1 MIEVEETEEK
11 RPFGLTL
18 LTGLYLF
25 FFILS
30 LSTYGNPFPFMGKI
44 YQDLPAKV
52 LVFFDSLICIYLF
65 IGIGK
70 RQLLTWY
77 LLLSY
82 NLFEIINTIVNLLL
96 ITSKDVEKAIGH
108 QVDQEGLVI
117 NNIAAAL
124 AILLLTQFIYRSRR
138 YFNNRSKFLF

>member
-1 MIEVEETEEK
+1 MIDVEENEAK

-30 LSTYGNPFPFMGKI
+30 LSTYGNPFPFMGRI

-52 LVFFDSLICIYLF
+52 LVFFDSLVCIYLF
-65 IGIGK
+65 IGISK

-77 LLLSY
+77 LLLFY
-82 NLFEIINTIVNLLL
+82 NLFEIINTIVNLFL
-96 ITSKDVEKAIGH
+96 ITPKDIEKIIGH

-124 AILLLTQFIYRSRR
+124 AILLLTQFIYRNRR
-138 YFNNRSKFLF
+138 YFSNRSKFLF

>member
-1 MIEVEETEEK
+1 MIEVEENEDK

-25 FFILS
+25 FLILS
-30 LSTYGNPFPFMGKI
+30 LSTYGNPFPFLGKI
-44 YQDLPAKV
+44 YMDLPAKI
-52 LVFFDSLICIYLF
+52 LVFFDSLLCIYLF
-65 IGIGK
+65 IGIVK

-82 NLFEIINTIVNLLL
+82 NLFEVVNTIVNLFI
-96 ITSKDVEKAIGH
+96 ITPEDIEKYIGH
-108 QVDQEGLVI
+108 KVDQEGLVI

-138 YFNNRSKFLF
+138 YFNNRNKFLF

>member
-1 MIEVEETEEK
+1 MIEIEENEEK
-11 RPFGLTL
+11 RPFGLTM

-30 LSTYGNPFPFMGKI
+30 MSTYGNPFPFMGKI

-52 LVFFDSLICIYLF
+52 LVFLDSLVCVYLF

-77 LLLSY
+77 LLLFY
-82 NLFEIINTIVNLLL
+82 NLFEIINTIVNLFM
-96 ITSKDVEKAIGH
+96 ITPEDIGKYIGQEVDH
-108 QVDQEGLVI
+108 QGLVI

>member
-1 MIEVEETEEK
+1 MIDVEENEAK

-30 LSTYGNPFPFMGKI
+30 LTTYGNPFPFMGRI

-52 LVFFDSLICIYLF
+52 LVFFDSLVCIYLF
-65 IGIGK
+65 IGISK

-77 LLLSY
+77 LLLFY
-82 NLFEIINTIVNLLL
+82 NLFEIINTIANLIL
-96 ITSKDVEKAIGH
+96 ITPKDIEKIIGH
-108 QVDQEGLVI
+108 QIDQEGLLI
-117 NNIAAAL
+117 NNIAASL
-124 AILLLTQFIYRSRR
+124 AILLLTQFIYRNRR
-138 YFNNRSKFLF
+138 YFNNRNIFLF

>member
-1 MIEVEETEEK
+1 MVEAEENEEK

-25 FFILS
+25 FFVLS
-30 LSTYGNPFPFMGKI
+30 VSTYGNPFPFMGKI
-44 YQDLPAKV
+44 YNDLPAKV
-52 LVFFDSLICIYLF
+52 LVFVDSLVCVYLF

-82 NLFEIINTIVNLLL
+82 NLFEVINTIVNLFI
-96 ITSKDVEKAIGH
+96 ITSEDIEKYIGH
-108 QVDQEGLVI
+108 KVDQEGLVI

-138 YFNNRSKFLF
+138 YFNNRNKFLF

>member
-1 MIEVEETEEK
+1 MIEAEENEEK

-30 LSTYGNPFPFMGKI
+30 VSTYGNPFPFMGKI

-52 LVFFDSLICIYLF
+52 LVFVDSLVCVYLF

-82 NLFEIINTIVNLLL
+82 NLFEVINTIVNLFI
-96 ITSKDVEKAIGH
+96 ITPEDIEKYIGH
-108 QVDQEGLVI
+108 KVDQESLVI

-138 YFNNRSKFLF
+138 YFNNRNKFLF

>member
-1 MIEVEETEEK
+1 MIEVEENEEK
-11 RPFGLTL
+11 KPLGLTL

-52 LVFFDSLICIYLF
+52 LVFFDSLVCIYLF

-82 NLFEIINTIVNLLL
+82 NLFEIINTIVNLFL
-96 ITSKDVEKAIGH
+96 ITPEDVEKQIGH
-108 QVDQEGLVI
+108 KVDQDALVI

-124 AILLLTQFIYRSRR
+124 AILLLTQFIYRNRR

>member
-1 MIEVEETEEK
+1 MVEAEENEEK

-30 LSTYGNPFPFMGKI
+30 VSTYGNPFPFMGKI
-44 YQDLPAKV
+44 YQDLPARV
-52 LVFFDSLICIYLF
+52 LVFVDSLVCVYLF

-82 NLFEIINTIVNLLL
+82 NLFEVINTIVNLFI
-96 ITSKDVEKAIGH
+96 ITPEDIEKYIGH
-108 QVDQEGLVI
+108 KVDQEGLVI

>member
-1 MIEVEETEEK
+1 MIEAEENEEK

-30 LSTYGNPFPFMGKI
+30 VSTYGNPFPFMGKI

-52 LVFFDSLICIYLF
+52 LVFVDSLVCVYLF

-82 NLFEIINTIVNLLL
+82 NLFEVINTIVNLFI
-96 ITSKDVEKAIGH
+96 ITPEDIEKYIGH
-108 QVDQEGLVI
+108 KVDQEGLVI

-138 YFNNRSKFLF
+138 YFNNRNKFLF

>member
-1 MIEVEETEEK
+1 VIDAEEHEIR

-44 YQDLPAKV
+44 YTETPAKV
-52 LVFFDSLICIYLF
+52 LVFFDSLICVYLF
-65 IGIGK
+65 LGIYK
-70 RQLLTWY
+70 RQLITWY
-77 LLLSY
+77 LVIAY
-82 NLFEIINTIVNLLL
+82 NLLEIVNTVVNLNR
-96 ITSKDVEKAIGH
+96 ITPKEIEKIAGT
-108 QVDQEGLVI
+108 QVDQHALFV

-124 AILLLTQFIYRSRR
+124 AILLLTQFIYRHKD
-138 YFNNRSKFLF
+138 YFCNRQKYLF

>member
-1 MIEVEETEEK
+1 MIEVEENEEK

-52 LVFFDSLICIYLF
+52 LVFFDSLACIYLF

-82 NLFEIINTIVNLLL
+82 NLFEIINTIVNLFL
-96 ITSKDVEKAIGH
+96 ITPEDLEKQIGH
-108 QVDQEGLVI
+108 KVDQEALVI

-124 AILLLTQFIYRSRR
+124 AILLLTQFIYRNRR

>member
-1 MIEVEETEEK
+1 MIGVEENEEK

-30 LSTYGNPFPFMGKI
+30 LSTYGNPFPFMGRI

-82 NLFEIINTIVNLLL
+82 NLFEIINTIVNLFL
-96 ITSKDVEKAIGH
+96 ITPKDVEKIVGH
-108 QVDQEGLVI
+108 QVDQEGLVV

>member
-1 MIEVEETEEK
+1 MLEVEENEEK
-11 RPFGLTL
+11 RPFGLVL

-30 LSTYGNPFPFMGKI
+30 LSTYGNPFPFMGMI
-44 YQDLPAKV
+44 CQDLPAKV

-96 ITSKDVEKAIGH
+96 ITSKDVEKIIGH

>member
-1 MIEVEETEEK
+1 MIEVDEHEEK

-30 LSTYGNPFPFMGKI
+30 LSTYGNPFPFMGRI
-44 YQDLPAKV
+44 YQELPAKV

-77 LLLSY
+77 LLLAY

-96 ITSKDVEKAIGH
+96 ITPEDIEKYIGTK
-108 QVDQEGLVI
+108 VDQGALST

-124 AILLLTQFIYRSRR
+124 AILLLTQFIYKSRR

>member
-52 LVFFDSLICIYLF
+52 LVFFDSLVCIYLF

-82 NLFEIINTIVNLLL
+82 NLFEIINTIVNLFL
-96 ITSKDVEKAIGH
+96 ITPEDVEKQIGH
-108 QVDQEGLVI
+108 KVDQDALVI

-124 AILLLTQFIYRSRR
+124 AILLLTQFIYRNRR

>member
-1 MIEVEETEEK
+1 MLEVEENEEK
-11 RPFGLTL
+11 RPFGLVL

-96 ITSKDVEKAIGH
+96 ITSKDVEKIIGH

>member
-1 MIEVEETEEK
+1 MLEAEENDTR

-25 FFILS
+25 FFMLS
-30 LSTYGNPFPFMGKI
+30 VTTYGNPFPFMGSI
-44 YQDLPAKV
+44 YTDASAKV

-65 IGIGK
+65 IGIYK

-77 LLLSY
+77 ILIIY
-82 NLFEIINTIVNLLL
+82 NIFEIINTLVNLSL
-96 ITSKDVEKAIGH
+96 ITPADIEKIAGT
-108 QVDQEGLVI
+108 QVDQNGLMI

-124 AILLLTQFIYRSRR
+124 AILLLTQFIYRHKG
-138 YFNNRSKFLF
+138 YFNNRQKYLF

>member
-77 LLLSY
+77 LLLTY
-82 NLFEIINTIVNLLL
+82 NLFEIINTIVNLFL
-96 ITSKDVEKAIGH
+96 ITPKDIEKIIGH

-124 AILLLTQFIYRSRR
+124 AILLLTQFIYRNRR

>member
-1 MIEVEETEEK
+1 LIEAEENEIR

-25 FFILS
+25 FFVLS

-44 YQDLPAKV
+44 YTDTPAKV
-52 LVFFDSLICIYLF
+52 LVFFDSLICVYLF
-65 IGIGK
+65 LGIYK

-77 LLLSY
+77 LLITY
-82 NLFEIINTIVNLLL
+82 NFLEIVNTVVNLSL
-96 ITSKDVEKAIGH
+96 ITPKEIEKLVGGH
-108 QVDQEGLVI
+108 VDKGALTT

-124 AILLLTQFIYRSRR
+124 AILLLTQFIYRQRN
-138 YFNNRSKFLF
+138 YFNNRQKYLF

>member
-1 MIEVEETEEK
+1 MIEVEESEEK
-11 RPFGLTL
+11 SPFGLTL

-30 LSTYGNPFPFMGKI
+30 LSTYGNPFPFMGRI

-52 LVFFDSLICIYLF
+52 LVFFDSLICLYLV

-82 NLFEIINTIVNLLL
+82 NLIEILNTIVNLFL
-96 ITSKDVEKAIGH
+96 ITPEDIEKIIGH
-108 QVDQEGLVI
+108 QVELEGLVI

-124 AILLLTQFIYRSRR
+124 AILLLTQFVYKSRR
-138 YFNNRSKFLF
+138 YFSNRSKFLF

>member
-96 ITSKDVEKAIGH
+96 ITSKDVEKIIGH

>member
-1 MIEVEETEEK
+1 MKLTYEPAGGRFGYGFTYCCAECGCDVEENEAK

-30 LSTYGNPFPFMGKI
+30 LSTYGNPFPFMGRI

-52 LVFFDSLICIYLF
+52 LVFFDSLVCIYLF
-65 IGIGK
+65 IGISK

-77 LLLSY
+77 LLLFY
-82 NLFEIINTIVNLLL
+82 NLFEI
-96 ITSKDVEKAIGH
+96 
-108 QVDQEGLVI
+108 
-117 NNIAAAL
+117 
-124 AILLLTQFIYRSRR
+124 
-138 YFNNRSKFLF
+138 